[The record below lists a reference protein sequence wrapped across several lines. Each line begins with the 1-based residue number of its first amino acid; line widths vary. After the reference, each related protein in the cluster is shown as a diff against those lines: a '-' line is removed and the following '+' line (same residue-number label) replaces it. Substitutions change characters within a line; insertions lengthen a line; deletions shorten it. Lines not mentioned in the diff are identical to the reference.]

1 MSRNMN
7 FTNMKKSF
15 LFTVFLL
22 VTFFS
27 FSQQKNDYRPISEMN
42 SDEKEMYDILQK
54 SVMAFLNNKPS
65 AKLFPVFKIYEDKK
79 GLVFSSL
86 IYDEPNFE
94 THDEGSSSAT
104 YTVSLHFTK
113 RIETSENEVT
123 IDSGTFYG
131 TGDSHGA
138 TKKKT
143 PIEYYLA
150 VEYSKSNF
158 SFQDRTL
165 LSVKK
170 NKPYF
175 NDKFTRVKFWKS
187 IDGNFVNPL
196 IYKIDKSDHV
206 SYIDNEI
213 AIYRKNDFFGIIN
226 NKNKVV
232 IPFKFKSI
240 RMYKMGILVQEDKT
254 YYFIDKNGKKISK
267 NYDKVEVN
275 FNQFFDYVLDCFKV
289 KIGDKYTLVNNNFEE
304 KLPLIYDKISFFNYK
319 SKLEKLLLERDGKKV
334 IFDIAK
340 WEETTM
346 IFEEIQVL
354 DDKEMIVKDNGKSG
368 VVDYAG
374 TVILPLEYDA
384 INYTENYTK
393 EDGFVLI
400 LTKNNKSALY
410 QNRKFYT
417 EFIYDSMT
425 VFFSK
430 IKVEQNKKFGLM
442 DDKGVILIPIDYDT
456 IEYNKKTKKIEATK
470 NSVIEYFD
478 FKKLYKK

>member
-1 MSRNMN
+1 
-7 FTNMKKSF
+7 MKKSF
-15 LFTVFLL
+15 LFIAILL
-22 VTFFS
+22 ITFFS

-42 SDEKEMYDILQK
+42 SEEKEMYDILQK

-79 GLVFSSL
+79 GFVFSSL

-113 RIETSENEVT
+113 RKEPNENEVT
-123 IDSGTFYG
+123 EASGLGYG
-131 TGDSHGA
+131 TGSYNGER
-138 TKKKT
+138 TKKV
-143 PIEYYLA
+143 PIEYYLS
-150 VEYSKSNF
+150 VEYSKSSN

-170 NKPYF
+170 DKPYF
-175 NDKFTRVKFWKS
+175 DNKFTRVKLWKS
-187 IDGNFVNPL
+187 NGGNFVNPL
-196 IYKIDKSDHV
+196 IYKIEKSDYV
-206 SYIDNEI
+206 SYVDNEI
-213 AIYRKNDFFGIIN
+213 AIYKKDSLFGIIN

-232 IPFKFKSI
+232 VPFKYKSI

-254 YYFIDKNGKKISK
+254 CYFIDKKGKKISP

-275 FNQFFDYVLDCFKV
+275 FNQYFDSVLDCFKV
-289 KIGDKYTLVNNNFEE
+289 KVGEKYTLVNDNFEE
-304 KLPLIYDKISFFNYK
+304 KLPLIYDKISFFPYK
-319 SKLEKLLLERDGKKV
+319 SKLDRLMLERDGKKV
-334 IFDIAK
+334 VFDIAK
-340 WEETTM
+340 WSETNI
-346 IFEEIQVL
+346 IFDEIQVL

-368 VVDYAG
+368 IVDYAG

-393 EDGFVLI
+393 EEGFTLI
-400 LTKNNKSALY
+400 LNKNNKSAIY

-430 IKVEQNKKFGLM
+430 IKVEQNKKLGLM
-442 DDKGVILIPIDYDT
+442 DDKGIILIPIEYDT

-470 NSVIEYFD
+470 NSEISYFD
-478 FKKLYKK
+478 FKELYKK